1 VLFGPWEAHVGVIWS
16 MGGPCGCY
24 LVHGPLGLARVGVI
38 WSMGGPCG
46 CFLVHGRPMWVLFGP
61 WEAHVGV
68 IWSMG
73 GPCGCYLV
81 HGGPNPEA

>member
-1 VLFGPWEAHVGVIWS
+1 LISGPWEAHVGVIWS

-24 LVHGPLGLARVGVI
+24 
-38 WSMGGPCG
+38 
-46 CFLVHGRPMWVLFGP
+46 LVHGRPMWVLFGP

-73 GPCGCYLV
+73 GPTLK
-81 HGGPNPEA
+81 PKP